1 MRGEINNV
9 KRKQQIINFS
19 GLLYGKITPTDLD
32 GLIEYKNI
40 GYIFIEIKYSNAE
53 LPFGQKLAIE
63 RLVKDTNIN
72 KKSIGIIAEHYI
84 EDTSNQINAS
94 DCVVRKIFD
103 WKYQWRMPKYNNLK
117 KTIDS
122 FIKYIDSLL

>member
-40 GYIFIEIKYSNAE
+40 GYIFIEIKYSNTE

-84 EDTSNQINAS
+84 TDTSNQINAS

-103 WKYQWRMPKYNNLK
+103 WKNQWRMPKYKNLK
-117 KTIDS
+117 KTIDN

>member
-32 GLIEYKNI
+32 ALIEYKNI
-40 GYIFIEIKYSNAE
+40 GYIFIEIKYSNTE

-84 EDTSNQINAS
+84 EDTSKQINAS

-103 WKYQWRMPKYNNLK
+103 WKNQWRIPKYKNLK
-117 KTIDS
+117 ETIDS
-122 FIKYIDSLL
+122 FIKYIDYLL